1 MTDITK
7 DELSEAELLFLSEV
21 ELLFLN
27 SDREG
32 DEGVTYI
39 QEYKLRFEWE
49 KRMGS
54 LVYIVAGSPVDLAK
68 KIGSDRP
75 QTRDKSKSYCG
86 PFRLVD
92 KKEKAQEAP
101 AKNAEDEPTE
111 KGQPKPSSPRR
122 GRPKKTG
129 GK

>member
-92 KKEKAQEAP
+92 KKEKAQPKNDEGEP
-101 AKNAEDEPTE
+101 AE
-111 KGQPKPSSPRR
+111 KEQPKPSSPRR